1 MLVSLEAILP
11 LFLLIALGYGAK
23 RTVLDVK
30 FLPGLNLFVY
40 YFAVPSLLFNAASQ
54 QSIND
59 LLNIPA
65 LAAVSLAVV
74 LTGLFTY
81 LGFRLIFPSTDRR
94 VPVVQ
99 CLVAVFSNFAYMGIP
114 LTFSLLGESSYAATI
129 SIVLLGNILIVN
141 GSQLLLEAFEHR
153 SIDGK
158 AIRGIVQRSLLQN
171 PIFLSTVIGLV
182 FSNYALSLPSSLQS
196 VVDML
201 APAAI
206 PVALFCLGASLQ
218 FRKTEIAYSQIFSLV
233 AIKLVLH
240 PVLTLACFYA
250 LGIED
255 SSWLLTAVFLCA
267 LPTGALAHVIALKYQ
282 VFDTGTSQVIVFST
296 LLSLVSVSIWVQ
308 LLL

>member
-1 MLVSLEAILP
+1 MLASLEAILP

-30 FLPGLNLFVY
+30 LLPGLNLFVY
-40 YFAVPSLLFNAASQ
+40 YFAVPALLFNAASQ

-81 LGFRLIFPSTDRR
+81 LGFRQIFPSIDRR

-99 CLVAVFSNFAYMGIP
+99 CLNAVFANFAYMGIP
-114 LTFSLLGESSYAATI
+114 LTFGLLGESSFGATI

-141 GSQLLLEAFEHR
+141 GSQLLLEAFEQQ
-153 SIDGK
+153 SINAK
-158 AIRGIVQRSLLQN
+158 AMYGIVQRSLLQN
-171 PIFLSTVIGLV
+171 PIFLSTVIGLA
-182 FSNYALSLPSSLQS
+182 FSNYALSLPGSLQS
-196 VVDML
+196 TIDML

-218 FRKTEIAYSQIFSLV
+218 LRTTEIAYPQIFSLV

-240 PVLTLACFYA
+240 PALTLACFYA

-255 SSWLLTAVFLCA
+255 SSWLLTAVLLCA

-282 VFDTGTSQVIVFST
+282 VFDAGTSQVIVFST
-296 LLSLVSVSIWVQ
+296 LLSLMSVSIWVQ
-308 LLL
+308 LLM

>member
-1 MLVSLEAILP
+1 MLASLEAILP
-11 LFLLIALGYGAK
+11 LFLLIVLGYGAR
-23 RTVLDVK
+23 RTLLDVK
-30 FLPGLNLFVY
+30 LLPGLNLFVY
-40 YFAVPSLLFNAASQ
+40 YFAVPALLFNAASQ

-81 LGFRLIFPSTDRR
+81 LGFRRIFPSTDRR

-99 CLVAVFSNFAYMGIP
+99 CLNAVFANFAYMGIP
-114 LTFSLLGESSYAATI
+114 LTFGLLGESSYAATI

-141 GSQLLLEAFEHR
+141 GSQLLLEAFEHQ

-158 AIRGIVQRSLLQN
+158 AMYGIVQRSLLQN

-182 FSNYALSLPSSLQS
+182 FSNYALSLPGSLQKM
-196 VVDML
+196 VDML
-201 APAAI
+201 GPAAI

-218 FRKTEIAYSQIFSLV
+218 FRKTEIAYAQIFSLV

>member
-1 MLVSLEAILP
+1 MLASLEAILP

-23 RTVLDVK
+23 RTVLDIK
-30 FLPGLNLFVY
+30 LLPGLNLFVY
-40 YFAVPSLLFNAASQ
+40 YFGVPALLFNAASQ

-81 LGFRLIFPSTDRR
+81 LCFRQIFPSADRR

-99 CLVAVFSNFAYMGIP
+99 CLNAVFANFAYMGIP
-114 LTFSLLGESSYAATI
+114 LTFGLLGESSYAATI

-141 GSQLLLEAFEHR
+141 GSQLLLEAFEHQ
-153 SIDGK
+153 SIDAK
-158 AIRGIVQRSLLQN
+158 AMCGIVQRSLLQN
-171 PIFLSTVIGLV
+171 PIFLSTVIGIV
-182 FSNYALSLPSSLQS
+182 FSNYMLSLPGSLQS

-218 FRKTEIAYSQIFSLV
+218 FRKTEIAYPQIFSLV

-240 PVLTLACFYA
+240 PALTLACFYA

-255 SSWLLTAVFLCA
+255 SSWLLTAVLLSA

-282 VFDTGTSQVIVFST
+282 VFDTSTSQVIVFST

-308 LLL
+308 LLM

>member
-1 MLVSLEAILP
+1 MLASLEAILP
-11 LFLLIALGYGAK
+11 LFLLIAVGYGAK

-30 FLPGLNLFVY
+30 LLPGLNLFVY
-40 YFAVPSLLFNAASQ
+40 YFAVPALLFNAASQ
-54 QSIND
+54 QSISD

-74 LTGLFTY
+74 LTALFTY
-81 LGFRLIFPSTDRR
+81 VVFRRIFPSADRR
-94 VPVVQ
+94 VPIVQ
-99 CLVAVFSNFAYMGIP
+99 CLNAVFSNFAYMGIP
-114 LTFSLLGESSYAATI
+114 LTFGLLGESSHAATI
-129 SIVLLGNILIVN
+129 SIILLGNILIVN
-141 GSQLLLEAFEHR
+141 GSQLLLEAFEHQ
-153 SIDGK
+153 SIDAK
-158 AIRGIVQRSLLQN
+158 EMLGIVQRSLLQN
-171 PIFLSTVIGLV
+171 PIFLATVIGLV
-182 FSNYALSLPSSLQS
+182 FSNYALSLPGSLQTLI
-196 VVDML
+196 DML

-218 FRKTEIAYSQIFSLV
+218 FRKTEIGYPQIFSLV

-240 PVLTLACFYA
+240 PALTLGCFYL

-255 SSWLLTAVFLCA
+255 STWLLTAVFLCA
-267 LPTGALAHVIALKYQ
+267 LPTGALAHVIALKHQ

>member
-1 MLVSLEAILP
+1 MLASLEAILP

-30 FLPGLNLFVY
+30 LLPGLNLFVY
-40 YFAVPSLLFNAASQ
+40 YFAVPALLFNAASQ

-81 LGFRLIFPSTDRR
+81 LGFRRIFPSTDRR

-99 CLVAVFSNFAYMGIP
+99 CLNAVFSNFAYMGIP
-114 LTFSLLGESSYAATI
+114 LTFGLLGESSYAATI
-129 SIVLLGNILIVN
+129 SIVLLANILIVN
-141 GSQLLLEAFEHR
+141 GSQLLLEAFEHQ
-153 SIDGK
+153 SIDTK
-158 AIRGIVQRSLLQN
+158 AMYGIVQRSLLQN

-182 FSNYALSLPSSLQS
+182 FSNYALSLPGSLQS

-218 FRKTEIAYSQIFSLV
+218 FRKTEISYPQIFSLV

-240 PVLTLACFYA
+240 PALTLTCFYV
-250 LGIED
+250 LGIKD

-296 LLSLVSVSIWVQ
+296 LLSLVSVSIWVH